1 MTDSKFVSVLKKIGQ
16 SLVKVGEIATEVL
29 GFPFVSQM
37 LGQVKIGGTNLGAIA
52 QTGVADYNTL
62 SGIASIMETAF
73 PASGTGSQKVAAGAP
88 LVQQSVLLWAKSAL
102 PGHNKVKDPDKLA
115 AASGRLLGDWAD
127 IMNSFGD

>member
-16 SLVKVGEIATEVL
+16 VLVTGGEIATEFL
-29 GFPFVSQM
+29 GFPFVSQI
-37 LGQVKIGGTNLGAIA
+37 LGQVKIGSSSLGAYVN
-52 QTGVADYNTL
+52 TGVSDFNTL